1 MKSKPLSYTALIKH
15 APHLLIFGFLM
26 TFCSSLGQTFF
37 IGAFGPSIQNEFKL
51 SHSEWGSIYMI
62 GTTDR
67 QIQVKKLYIFC
78 FLGPLRIWT
87 IYFNCTNRLVA
98 NTGDILPQAIG
109 PRFNQSYCCNN
120 DGETFFN

>member
-1 MKSKPLSYTALIKH
+1 M
-15 APHLLIFGFLM
+15 
-26 TFCSSLGQTFF
+26 
-37 IGAFGPSIQNEFKL
+37 PS
-51 SHSEWGSIYMI
+51 MD

-78 FLGPLRIWT
+78 FLRPLRIWT
-87 IYFNCTNRLVA
+87 IYFNCTSRLVA